1 MAMFAH
7 EDRLGEIHQN
17 VSLIRK
23 IDSIYRTLKTSF
35 PFVSRI
41 SAALYDPK
49 SDILKTFVCS
59 GDEANP
65 LVNYQAKLADAP
77 SLVEILQKGRPRV
90 VNDLALFSGGGH
102 EHTRRIEEEGHV
114 SSYTMPMYVRGVFFG
129 FIFFNSRERAPFTE
143 EVLSRIDPFGHLV
156 ALTIISD
163 LSILQT
169 LLATVKTARDMA
181 HLRDEETGAHQDR
194 MSRYARLI
202 ARELVREYGFTD
214 EYIENIFIFAPLH
227 DIGKM
232 GVPDHILLKAGRLN
246 EEEYV
251 QMKSHTTKGRQII
264 DQMVENFELNHV
276 NYVGIM
282 RNIAEFHHE
291 AMDGSGYPMGKKGE
305 EIPIEARIVAVADIF
320 DALTS
325 KRPYKDPWSN
335 DEAFAM
341 LRQLSGV
348 RLDPACVS
356 VFIDC
361 RAEIEEI
368 QRQFA
373 ENSFG

>member
-335 DEAFAM
+335 GEAFAM

>member
-17 VSLIRK
+17 VSLGRK
-23 IDSIYRTLKTSF
+23 VDSIYRTLKTAF
-35 PFVSRI
+35 PFISRVA
-41 SAALYDPK
+41 AALYDPK

-59 GDEANP
+59 GDEINP
-65 LVNYQAKLADAP
+65 LMNYQAKLADAP
-77 SLVEILQKGRPRV
+77 SLAEILQKGRPRV
-90 VNDLALFSGGGH
+90 VNNLALFSAGGH
-102 EHTRRIEEEGHV
+102 EHTRRIEGEKHV

-129 FIFFNSRERAPFTE
+129 FIFFNSRELAPFTE
-143 EVLSRIDPFGHLV
+143 EVLSRIDPFGHLI

-163 LSILQT
+163 LSTAQT

-202 ARELVREYGFTD
+202 ARKLAREYGFSD
-214 EYIENIFIFAPLH
+214 EYIENVFIFAPLH

-232 GVPDHILLKAGRLN
+232 GVPDQILLKAGRLN
-246 EEEYV
+246 EEEYF
-251 QMKSHTTKGRQII
+251 QMKTHTTKGRQII
-264 DQMVENFELNHV
+264 DRMVENFELSQV

-291 AMDGSGYPMGKKGE
+291 AMDGSGYPMGRKGD

-341 LRQLSGV
+341 LRQWSGV
-348 RLDPACVS
+348 KLDPACVS
-356 VFIDC
+356 VFVDS

-368 QRQFA
+368 QHQFA

>member
-143 EVLSRIDPFGHLV
+143 EVLSWIDPFGHLV